1 MTQLWRKLTLCFS
14 ALLLLVVGAAL
25 FQPTAN
31 AQFSRPIRESALT
44 STVLIYTLDND
55 FNVIASGSGS
65 IVAETGQVLSN
76 YHVIGDNEAGT
87 FYNDDGVVVIAI
99 TTDPRKPANPQFFGQ
114 VVRADPALDLSLIT
128 IVADIDGNDLTGCLS
143 LPSYTLG
150 NSDDLFPG
158 DDVAVIGF
166 PGIGGQT
173 VTFTTGTVSGFEEDP
188 QQGGP
193 WLKTDTEIN
202 PGNSGGSA
210 IDLTGN
216 LIGVPTAGII
226 DPDSAG
232 KIGLLRPIN
241 AAGEILDDLSGLG
254 VPGCNGGT
262 TDTPNNNGGLNIGGE
277 DGQIILNFQGFT
289 LSSEDEEFVNSA
301 PTGVEEIYANFEYI
315 GVAADTPFES
325 RWFLNGEPLEDSFL
339 EFDEWPLDPGDG
351 FFWINTTNPDGLE
364 DGIYTIELTAGDKT
378 IASDEFTVGG
388 GGGEVA
394 DEVTI
399 TGRVLSADTGRAVR
413 DALFVVLAPGI
424 TWDELDTNDP
434 AHILDIAFT
443 DSRGNFQSNIAF
455 PINEVYSLG
464 VLADGFEPLLAD
476 GVDLNEFEPAGGFV
490 DFGDIGIKAE

>member
-1 MTQLWRKLTLCFS
+1 MNTVWRKLTLFLS
-14 ALLLLVVGAAL
+14 VLLLVMVGATL
-25 FQPTAN
+25 FQPTVS

-44 STVLIYTLDND
+44 ATVMIYTLDND

-76 YHVIGDNEAGT
+76 YHVIGENET
-87 FYNDDGVVVIAI
+87 EEFYNDDGIVVIAI
-99 TTDPRKPANPQFFGQ
+99 TTNPRQPANPQFFGQ
-114 VVRADPALDLSLIT
+114 VVRADAALDLSLIT
-128 IVADIDGNDLTGCLS
+128 IVSDIDGNDLTGCLS
-143 LPSYTLG
+143 LPTYTLG
-150 NSDDLFPG
+150 DSEALFPG

-173 VTFTTGTVSGFEEDP
+173 VTFTTGKISGFEEDP
-188 QQGGP
+188 QAGGP
-193 WLKTDTEIN
+193 WLKTDAEIN

-210 IDLTGN
+210 IDIDGN

-241 AAGEILDDLSGLG
+241 AAGEILNDISGLG
-254 VPGCNGGT
+254 VPGCNGGSAN
-262 TDTPNNNGGLNIGGE
+262 TPTGPVVPIGGE
-277 DGQIILNFQGFT
+277 NGQIILNFQGFT
-289 LSSEDEEFVNSA
+289 LTSEDEDFVTSA
-301 PTGVEEIYANFEYI
+301 ESGVEEIYANFEYI
-315 GVAADTPFES
+315 GVSADTPFVS
-325 RWFLNGEPLEDSFL
+325 QWFVNGEPMEDSFL

-351 FFWINTTNPDGLE
+351 YFWINTANPDGLE

-378 IASDEFTVGG
+378 VASEQFAVGG

-424 TWDELDTNDP
+424 TWDSLDSNDP
-434 AHILDIAFT
+434 KHILDIAFT
-443 DSRGNFQSNIAF
+443 DSKGNFQSNIAF
-455 PINEVYSLG
+455 PLNEIYSVG
-464 VLADGFEPLLAD
+464 VLSDGFEPLLAD
-476 GVDLNEFEPAGGFV
+476 EVDLNEFEPAGGFV
-490 DFGDIGIKAE
+490 DFGDLGIKAE

>member
-1 MTQLWRKLTLCFS
+1 MNQLWRKLTLCLS
-14 ALLLLVVGAAL
+14 ALLLLVMGAAL

-31 AQFSRPIRESALT
+31 AQFARPIRESALV

-76 YHVIGDNEAGT
+76 FHVIGENETGE
-87 FYNDDGVVVIAI
+87 FYNSDGVVVIAI

-114 VVRADPALDLSLIT
+114 VVRADPVLDLSLIT

-143 LPSYTLG
+143 LPTYSVG

-210 IDLTGN
+210 IDLNGN

-241 AAGEILDDLSGLG
+241 AASEILDDVTGLG
-254 VPGCNGGT
+254 VPGCNGARQTRRT
-262 TDTPNNNGGLNIGGE
+262 T
-277 DGQIILNFQGFT
+277 
-289 LSSEDEEFVNSA
+289 
-301 PTGVEEIYANFEYI
+301 
-315 GVAADTPFES
+315 
-325 RWFLNGEPLEDSFL
+325 R
-339 EFDEWPLDPGDG
+339 
-351 FFWINTTNPDGLE
+351 
-364 DGIYTIELTAGDKT
+364 
-378 IASDEFTVGG
+378 
-388 GGGEVA
+388 
-394 DEVTI
+394 
-399 TGRVLSADTGRAVR
+399 
-413 DALFVVLAPGI
+413 
-424 TWDELDTNDP
+424 
-434 AHILDIAFT
+434 
-443 DSRGNFQSNIAF
+443 
-455 PINEVYSLG
+455 G
-464 VLADGFEPLLAD
+464 VLILAARMD
-476 GVDLNEFEPAGGFV
+476 KLFSTSRALRLHQKMRNL
-490 DFGDIGIKAE
+490 